1 MVTRIYYCV
10 TPELLV
16 ILLPMNVT
24 LLSNLGQAPVSRR
37 AGRNLAS
44 TLLAVFCGLLLAAGI
59 SRAESFSNFE
69 AVDANGFSTWNG
81 SYPVTLVGV
90 LLTDP
95 SEMLDATP
103 DYLPWNSGAN
113 AYDLGGQWQVFVQ
126 AVVGGSD
133 RGGVE
138 CWMAQNYGNLPW
150 EPHDGSDS
158 YDNADWTANVNRV
171 SHDPATGYAFHK
183 GDLVMI
189 TANGSLF
196 YGGMQNVNEEHTTG
210 PAYQFTISLV
220 SSNFGLPAPQVIS
233 LSSVIS
239 TGTSDIFDP
248 ARMSG
253 GEYYQGMRVRIN
265 GLTLATTA
273 GWNTNSDWDS
283 RYCTAT
289 DGEGRQ
295 FPLIHPLYDLCPA
308 PTNRFDVTGVF
319 LQESGSGTDGT
330 FGYELFVQEIAP
342 SSSAVLNLANEPVI
356 TWPAALAN
364 YQVQSSDSLT
374 SPDWSAVTN
383 ATVLVNGQNTVVLNP
398 AGVQKFFRLQ
408 RVQ

>member
-37 AGRNLAS
+37 AGRNLSS
-44 TLLAVFCGLLLAAGI
+44 TLLAGFCGLLLAAGI

-295 FPLIHPLYDLCPA
+295 FPLIQPLYDLGPA

-342 SSSAVLNLANEPVI
+342 SFSAVLNLANLPVI

-398 AGVQKFFRLQ
+398 AGTQKFFRLQ